1 MSEIVLKYICP
12 VSDIIFTEDF
22 LFMRIQLSEHFT
34 YRKLL
39 RFTLPS
45 VIMMVCTSIYGVVD
59 GVFVSNFV
67 GSDAFAAV
75 NLIMPFLMVL
85 GAVGFMLGT
94 GGSALVA
101 YTLGAGNEKRAN
113 EIFSLLI
120 YVLIGLGAVF
130 TIGGIA
136 LLTPMSRLLGAD
148 EAMLPVCVSYGRI
161 VLLGLIPYMLQNT
174 FQSFLVTAERPQL
187 GLYVTIAAGVTNIVL
202 DPLLIFGWLGLPALG
217 IAGAAIA
224 TVISQCLSAA
234 FVVFFLTKKS
244 ELKLRFLHKNEIPEC
259 TGHAKNILSLGA
271 AGFIMQLTNSLVTI
285 CCNNILS
292 VTGGDIYISVMTI
305 ISSVRQLVETPI
317 HAMVEGT
324 SPILS
329 YNYGA
334 RRPGRVRKSILIM
347 SLLVFGYTA
356 VMWSM
361 IILIPETLI
370 RIFSSDAALIQDA
383 VPALNMYFAAFIFM
397 DLQYIGQAVFKSL
410 NKKVFA
416 IFFSLLR
423 KVIIVIPITYLLP
436 YAFHMGTDGVF
447 LAEPISNIIGSSLC
461 FLVMIISIRKE
472 LRE

>member
-1 MSEIVLKYICP
+1 MKRIDFENGTITGNILGAALPMLIAQILNLLYNIVDRIYIARIPEIG
-12 VSDIIFTEDF
+12 T
-22 LFMRIQLSEHFT
+22 
-34 YRKLL
+34 
-39 RFTLPS
+39 
-45 VIMMVCTSIYGVVD
+45 
-59 GVFVSNFV
+59 
-67 GSDAFAAV
+67 AA
-75 NLIMPFLMVL
+75 L
-85 GAVGFMLGT
+85 GAVGLCFPIIVIITAFSNLFGT
-94 GGSALVA
+94 GGAPLFSIFRGKKDPDTARRIMNTSFTMLCVCAVILMAVGFLFARPILILFGASADAIVYAYPYMMLYLIGTLPSMIAVGMNPFINAQGYSSIGMLSVA
-101 YTLGAGNEKRAN
+101 IGAG
-113 EIFSLLI
+113 
-120 YVLIGLGAVF
+120 
-130 TIGGIA
+130 
-136 LLTPMSRLLGAD
+136 
-148 EAMLPVCVSYGRI
+148 
-161 VLLGLIPYMLQNT
+161 
-174 FQSFLVTAERPQL
+174 
-187 GLYVTIAAGVTNIVL
+187 TNLVL
-202 DPLLIFGWLGLPALG
+202 DPLFIFALGLG
-217 IAGAAIA
+217 
-224 TVISQCLSAA
+224 V
-234 FVVFFLTKKS
+234 
-244 ELKLRFLHKNEIPEC
+244 R
-259 TGHAKNILSLGA
+259 GA

-292 VTGGDIYISVMTI
+292 VTSGDIYISVMTI

-423 KVIIVIPITYLLP
+423 KVFIVVPLTYFLP
-436 YAFHMGTDGVF
+436 YVMHMGTDGVF
-447 LAEPISNIIGSSLC
+447 LAEPVSNVIGGTACILTM
-461 FLVMIISIRKE
+461 LITIMPE
-472 LRE
+472 LKRIEVENRRAE